1 MSNNHAPHKLPSV
14 YFIDASIYIFRGW
27 FVLPDTIRDTKN
39 NPINAVRGF
48 TDTLLKLIEQQSPTH
63 IACAFDTSLGKSA
76 REKIH
81 PEYKAN
87 RAPAPAE
94 LKYQFALCQQFVKA
108 CGIVGLSSS
117 EYEADDILGTLAMH
131 AQARQQAF
139 VIVTDDKDLT
149 QLLGKNDFWWS
160 MAKGHILDYRGVEK
174 RFGVK
179 PHQIADLLALSGDK
193 SDNIIGIPGIGTT
206 TAARLLKKW
215 GTIDNLYQNIEKVG
229 EMKFRG
235 SRRIQSLLLD
245 YKKNIDISRQLT
257 PVFYI
262 DELPDNEQDICAK
275 PRSDNELN
283 ELFELLNFDHNRKLR
298 WIRALEQLS
307 SQRPVAT
314 N

>member
-1 MSNNHAPHKLPSV
+1 MSNNHAPHQLPSV

-27 FVLPDTIRDTKN
+27 FVLPDTLRDTQN

-63 IACAFDTSLGKSA
+63 IACAFDTSLGKSV

-87 RAPAPAE
+87 RAPAPDE
-94 LKYQFALCQQFVKA
+94 LKYQFALCRQFVNA
-108 CGIVGLSSS
+108 CGIAGFSSDS
-117 EYEADDILGTLAMH
+117 YEADDILGTLAAH
-131 AQARQQAF
+131 AHARNQAF
-139 VIVTDDKDLT
+139 VVVTDDKDLT
-149 QLLGKNDFWWS
+149 QLLGKDDYWWS

-193 SDNIIGIPGIGTT
+193 SDNIIGIPGIGVT

-235 SRRIQSLLLD
+235 SHRIQSLLSE
-245 YKKNIDISRQLT
+245 YRKNIDISRQLT

-262 DELPDNEQDICAK
+262 DELPDSEDTIRTQ
-275 PRSDNELN
+275 PRFEEELN
-283 ELFELLNFDHNRKLR
+283 TLFELLNFDNNRKLR
-298 WIRALEQLS
+298 WIRALENS
-307 SQRPVAT
+307 SFQRPILQE
-314 N
+314 